1 VNRDRFIRER
11 NSDWQQFEELL
22 SELKSLRRSRWGSS
36 QVTQFAR
43 LYRSICYDLSLVQSR
58 EWGSK
63 LETYLNALV
72 AQGHNLLYRSPP
84 RTLKRLWHF
93 FARRFPQLVRQR
105 YRAILIASGL
115 FLIPMLIATLVA
127 ITRPDLAELVAG
139 HDILQQ
145 AIEPFQTTRYEDTGP
160 RYTSERSRMFGFYV
174 NNNTSIAF
182 RAFAMGALAGVGTC
196 LILISNGLSIGMVQG
211 AVIAA
216 GPPTSGNFF
225 SFAISHGAFELTA
238 IVIAGAA
245 GLVLAQG
252 VFLPG
257 QLSRREA
264 LRFHGLESLQL
275 ALGAGAMLFVA
286 ALIEGY
292 FSPLPILS
300 VLKYITGAG
309 LWLLVFAYLSLAGME
324 SREP

>member
-22 SELKSLRRSRWGSS
+22 SELKSLRRSRWGSC

-58 EWGSK
+58 EWGSR

-84 RTLKRLWHF
+84 RTLKQLWHF

-105 YRAILIASGL
+105 NRVILIASGL
-115 FLIPMLIATLVA
+115 FLIPMLIATIVA
-127 ITRPDLAELVAG
+127 IARPDLAELVAG
-139 HDILQQ
+139 QETLQL
-145 AIEPFQTTRYEDTGP
+145 AIESFRTTRYEDSGP
-160 RYTSERSRMFGFYV
+160 RYTAERSRMFGFYV

-182 RAFAMGALAGVGTC
+182 RAFAMGSLAGVGTC

-225 SFAISHGAFELTA
+225 SFVICHGAFELTA

-252 VFLPG
+252 IFLPG

-300 VLKYITGAG
+300 GVKYITGAG
-309 LWLLVFAYLSLAGME
+309 LWFLVIAYLSLAGKE
-324 SREP
+324 SRES

>member
-1 VNRDRFIRER
+1 MNRDRFIRER
-11 NSDWQQFEELL
+11 NPDWQQFEELL
-22 SELKSLRRSRWGSS
+22 SELKSLRQSRWGSS
-36 QVTQFAR
+36 QVNQFAR

-58 EWGSK
+58 EWGAK

-72 AQGHNLLYRSPP
+72 AQGHNLLYRAPP
-84 RTLKRLWHF
+84 RTLTGLWFF
-93 FARRFPQLVRQR
+93 FAQRFPQLVRER
-105 YRAILIASGL
+105 FRVILVAAGL
-115 FLIPMLIATLVA
+115 FLMPMLIATIIA

-139 HDILQQ
+139 HEPLQQ
-145 AIEPFQTTRYEDTGP
+145 AIESFRTSRYEDSGP
-160 RYTSERSRMFGFYV
+160 RYTAERSQMFGFYV

-196 LILISNGLSIGMVQG
+196 LILIGNGLSIGMVQG

-216 GPPTSGNFF
+216 GPPTAGNFF
-225 SFAISHGAFELTA
+225 RFVISHGAFELTA

-252 VFLPG
+252 IFLPG
-257 QLSRREA
+257 QRSRREA

-286 ALIEGY
+286 ALLEGY
-292 FSPLPILS
+292 FSPLPTPS
-300 VLKYITGAG
+300 EVKYTIGAG
-309 LWLLVFAYLSLAGME
+309 IWLLVIAYLSLAGKE
-324 SREP
+324 SRES